1 MQYQRRAGALIQY
14 ADIPGLHG
22 PTTPSLKSVCILVFL
37 RVRSKKNA
45 ALTLSLLFAV
55 FLWGGTNTGTKFI
68 VTSWPPIWT
77 GASRFAL
84 AGSLLLLL
92 LRFTNSRGNL
102 SSLNAAVK
110 RRLWW
115 RGGLSLA
122 VYIVAFNSALRF
134 TSASHVALYLGAAPV
149 WALLWEGRPP
159 RSWNTFQRYGA
170 AALALLGVF
179 VLFQPALKL
188 GGGTWLGE
196 LLGLAAS
203 VLWTNYGRQ
212 CRALAADL
220 SGAEVSAHTMWRA
233 GLLLL
238 PLAAV
243 EIYKTGI
250 VYRTDLVAVQAYC
263 IVGGGVVTFWIW
275 NHALRHWP
283 TSQVLLF
290 NNLIPLSTMSWAW
303 ACLGESIAPAFWL
316 AMLLV
321 MAGVLLGQAAS
332 LVSSSSSSHPTFYG
346 RK

>member
-1 MQYQRRAGALIQY
+1 MEHWRRAGALLQY
-14 ADIPGLHG
+14 SDISTLSDPPVLRFFW
-22 PTTPSLKSVCILVFL
+22 TPIFL
-37 RVRSKKNA
+37 RVRSKTNA

-68 VTSWPPIWT
+68 VTTWPPIWT
-77 GASRFAL
+77 GASRFTL
-84 AGSLLLLL
+84 AGLLLLLL
-92 LRFTNSRGNL
+92 LRFTNRLGAMTPL
-102 SSLNAAVK
+102 GAVIK

-122 VYIVAFNSALRF
+122 AYIITFNSALRF

-149 WALLWEGRPP
+149 WALLWEGWPP
-159 RSWNTFQRYGA
+159 RTWNTIQRYGA
-170 AALALLGVF
+170 AVLALGGVF

-212 CRALAADL
+212 CRALANEL

-238 PLAAV
+238 PLAVV
-243 EIYKTGI
+243 EIYKTGM
-250 VYRTDLVAVQAYC
+250 VWRMDLVAVQAYC

-275 NHALRHWP
+275 NHALRCWP

-303 ACLGESIAPAFWL
+303 ACLGESITSTFWA
-316 AMLLV
+316 AMLLI

-332 LVSSSSSSHPTFYG
+332 LFSSTSSTS
-346 RK
+346 